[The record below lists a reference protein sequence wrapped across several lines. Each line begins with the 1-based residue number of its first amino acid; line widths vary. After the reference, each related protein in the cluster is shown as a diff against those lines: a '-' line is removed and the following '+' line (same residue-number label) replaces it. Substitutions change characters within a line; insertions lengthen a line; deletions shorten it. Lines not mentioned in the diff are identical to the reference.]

1 MNPIL
6 EGFRVHSGQYY
17 AHISLLPGHQS
28 SLFFLLTPPNGEV
41 AIRQVGK
48 NDPLKTNKSLFLL
61 PSPKGEVAIR
71 QVGKS
76 DPLEDKTIE
85 QVRKSDP

>member
-48 NDPLKTNKSLFLL
+48 NDPLKTNKSPILVA
-61 PSPKGEVAIR
+61 SSKGR
-71 QVGKS
+71 SGH
-76 DPLEDKTIE
+76 KTSGE
-85 QVRKSDP
+85 K